1 MSELDKWNSKA
12 KEQNTNAFIKAFNRQ
27 PKDYNEV
34 LEWVNKLIEN
44 AKSQQDYKEVSL
56 ILIKVANGQE
66 VYKIC

>member
-12 KEQNTNAFIKAFNRQ
+12 KEQNTKEIIKAFNRQ

-34 LEWVNKLIEN
+34 LEWVNELIEN
-44 AKSQQDYKEVSL
+44 AKKQDYKEVSL
-56 ILIKVANGQE
+56 TLIKVANGQE

>member
-12 KEQNTNAFIKAFNRQ
+12 KEQNTKEFIKAFNRQ

-34 LEWVNKLIEN
+34 LEWVNELIEN
-44 AKSQQDYKEVSL
+44 AKKQDYKEVSL